1 MLENDVMPKVLVLV
15 ADDSDATKLLATCVA
30 EGARAVRFTE
40 VDVRAAES
48 LDVEALRECT
58 GVAIVGTTQGL
69 SLSLAK
75 LLDACESEATS
86 DFANTVF
93 ASVGVDG
100 DLALERIARLGGIVV
115 TERESDLTPDER
127 AKHVGRRVAKV
138 AEWVR
143 HALSHE
149 HAHHHHAH

>member
-15 ADDSDATKLLATCVA
+15 ADDSDATKLLAACVGD
-30 EGARAVRFTE
+30 GARAVRFTE
-40 VDVRAAES
+40 VDVRAVES
-48 LDVEALRECT
+48 LDVEALRDCT
-58 GVAIVGTTQGL
+58 GVAIVGTAPRL
-69 SLSLAK
+69 SLSLTN
-75 LLDACESEATS
+75 LLDACESGAAS

-93 ASVGVDG
+93 ASVGFDG
-100 DLALERIARLGGIVV
+100 EVVLERIARLGGIIVS
-115 TERESDLTPDER
+115 ERRSELTPEER
-127 AKHVGRRVAKV
+127 AKRVGKRVAKV